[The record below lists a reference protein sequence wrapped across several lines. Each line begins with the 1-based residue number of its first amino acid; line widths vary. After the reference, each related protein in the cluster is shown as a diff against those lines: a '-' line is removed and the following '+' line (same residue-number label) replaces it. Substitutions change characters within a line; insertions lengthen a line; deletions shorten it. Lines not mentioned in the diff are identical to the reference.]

1 MGQRRQV
8 HEKLHTATAGGP
20 RVTRRDAIRRFSKN
34 SSDRVWL
41 ASFQFSTT
49 EAFILEFGPGY
60 IRFWYNHAQ
69 LLDGDNNILEID
81 TPWGADDLTRN
92 GKFGLSLQQSAD
104 VIYITCTN
112 GNYPVYKLTRNTNTN
127 WSLAEASFS
136 GGPFADINSDK
147 SSVVYTDQFRIW
159 SEDGNDLPDG
169 TPTTTSLC
177 NITANTDIFQTA
189 HVGCLFTSK
198 PALMLW
204 MMIPVIA
211 VTYPPGLLAH
221 QKLSPPVFSAVQMGN
236 ITKTWTA
243 PRPVIRSLHGQL
255 APTGMEAVVMRR
267 SGDIQAVAGD
277 H

>member
-1 MGQRRQV
+1 VGQRRQV
-8 HEKLHTATAGGP
+8 HEKLHTATAGARASP
-20 RVTRRDAIRRFSKN
+20 RGTYYAGSVKTAAT
-34 SSDRVWL
+34 RVWL

-112 GNYPVYKLTRNTNTN
+112 GNHPVYKLTRNTNTN

-169 TPTTTSLC
+169 TPPLQACVTSLP
-177 NITANTDIFQTA
+177 TQIFFR
-189 HVGCLFTSK
+189 LR
-198 PALMLW
+198 M
-204 MMIPVIA
+204 
-211 VTYPPGLLAH
+211 
-221 QKLSPPVFSAVQMGN
+221 
-236 ITKTWTA
+236 
-243 PRPVIRSLHGQL
+243 
-255 APTGMEAVVMRR
+255 
-267 SGDIQAVAGD
+267 
-277 H
+277 